1 MSVGNA
7 VSRFPRERTW
17 LLPALQSAQRAEGW
31 LSPETL
37 AAVAAHLRVP
47 RTEVWGVASHYPELR
62 LAKPG
67 RRVVR
72 VCTGVACVARGGERL
87 LARCEGRLGIRAGE
101 TTRDGALTLEAMDC
115 AFACA
120 VAPVVE
126 ADHAYRGRV
135 SEPALDALLDTP
147 AAHASPPPLTR
158 PAAPPP
164 PPPPT

>member
-1 MSVGNA
+1 MSVGEA

-47 RTEVWGVASHYPELR
+47 RSEVWGVASHYPELR

-87 LARCEGRLGIRAGE
+87 LARCEERLGVRSRPITPIAAVSARPSSTRCWIR
-101 TTRDGALTLEAMDC
+101 
-115 AFACA
+115 
-120 VAPVVE
+120 
-126 ADHAYRGRV
+126 
-135 SEPALDALLDTP
+135 
-147 AAHASPPPLTR
+147 
-158 PAAPPP
+158 
-164 PPPPT
+164 PPPTWSRRRSRVAADRRRRR

>member
-1 MSVGNA
+1 MSVGEA

-47 RTEVWGVASHYPELR
+47 RSEVWGVASHYPELR

-72 VCTGVACVARGGERL
+72 LCTGVACVAPVGERL
-87 LARCEGRLGIRAGE
+87 VARCEERLGIRGGGAAP
-101 TTRDGALTLEAMDC
+101 DGTAALGGRGC
-115 AFACA
+115 AF
-120 VAPVVE
+120 
-126 ADHAYRGRV
+126 
-135 SEPALDALLDTP
+135 
-147 AAHASPPPLTR
+147 
-158 PAAPPP
+158 
-164 PPPPT
+164 